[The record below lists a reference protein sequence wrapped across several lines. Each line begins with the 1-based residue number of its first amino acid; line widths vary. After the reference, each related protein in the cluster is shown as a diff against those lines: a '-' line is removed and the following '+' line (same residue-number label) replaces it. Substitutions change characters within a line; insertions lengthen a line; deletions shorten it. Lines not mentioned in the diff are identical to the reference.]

1 MSLASV
7 ATDQNANLAA
17 AASTAASSVASAGL
31 QSAAASAGGSTAASG
46 AAGGTAAATA
56 LNSLTSNFGDFLNL
70 LMTELQHQDP
80 SSPLD
85 TAQFTTQL
93 VQFAG
98 VAQQITA
105 NQSLTQLIQ
114 LTQSGE
120 IINSSSIVGK
130 QVAVNSSQMPLQD
143 GNAAL
148 QFTGT
153 AGEPV
158 AIAVYDANNQQVANA
173 TLTAT
178 AGTNTWTW
186 NGEDGSGDQLPD
198 GPYTVAVMT
207 NGATGTPTAVPFTVV
222 GTVTG
227 VQSTSSG
234 VTLQMGS
241 ESVAFTAV
249 QSVLTGSD
257 GSSNSSNSSTT
268 GS

>member
-1 MSLASV
+1 M
-7 ATDQNANLAA
+7 DQNAALTA
-17 AASTAASSVASAGL
+17 AASSAASSAAAAGL
-31 QSAAASAGGSTAASG
+31 QSAAASTSGSGTSAASG
-46 AAGGTAAATA
+46 AASSTTAAGA
-56 LNSLTSNFGDFLNL
+56 LNSLTNNFGDFLQL
-70 LMTELQHQDP
+70 LMTQLQNQDP
-80 SSPLD
+80 SNPLD
-85 TAQFTTQL
+85 TSQFTTQL

-130 QVAVNSSQMPLQD
+130 QVAVNSTQMPLQN
-143 GNAAL
+143 GNAEL
-148 QFTGT
+148 QFTGK
-153 AGEPV
+153 AGEPI
-158 AIAVYDANNQQVANA
+158 AIAVYNSNNQQVANA

-186 NGEDGSGDQLPD
+186 NGEDGNGDQLPD

-207 NGATGTPTAVPFTVV
+207 NGASGTPTAVPFTVV

-227 VQSTSSG
+227 VQSGSAG

-241 ESVAFTAV
+241 ESVNFTAV

-257 GSSNSSNSSTT
+257 STGGAGSGT